1 MNEKEAY
8 ALHSQI
14 ETKADMVELGQ
25 SLKNLSNG
33 YGIGKCFSCSH
44 SWVMRTRRQN
54 EPIVRCNEVYNQPL
68 IVPHDIEECS
78 RYDKKGELDIMTLIK
93 MHNPVDVSKPDKV
106 AGFSKEQ
113 SESTEANKL

>member
-44 SWVMRTRRQN
+44 SWVMRTKRQN
-54 EPIVRCNEVYNQPL
+54 EPIVRCRGVYEQEL

-78 RYDKKGELDIMTLIK
+78 RYDRKGELDIMTLIK
-93 MHNPVDVSKPDKV
+93 MHNPVDLSKPDKV
-106 AGFSKEQ
+106 MGFSQDEG
-113 SESTEANKL
+113 TETVSV